1 MKCYGNDWRN
11 NKYLYIEDLK
21 IVYIVYLF
29 LFNYS
34 Y

>member
-1 MKCYGNDWRN
+1 MKCYGKVWRN

-21 IVYIVYLF
+21 IVIIDYLF
-29 LFNYS
+29 LFKHS